1 MAIIL
6 VQEMGAI
13 TSLLLQHHV
22 FFKIRMIEASRRLEV
37 VQRKAVS
44 AANKTGQVNE
54 REIF

>member
-1 MAIIL
+1 MSKKWAP
-6 VQEMGAI
+6 
-13 TSLLLQHHV
+13 SLPYYSSTTV
-22 FFKIRMIEASRRLEV
+22 FLKIRMIEASRRLEV